1 MNVEV
6 SGLRYGLIVDD
17 HPLVNRGIA
26 QFIKSQDILS
36 EVYSASS
43 ADAGFEVIQKL
54 GPPALAVVDFWLA
67 EGSSIEFIMQLR
79 TNCPGTPVLVISA
92 DDDAK
97 VVAKVHEIGA
107 QGFINKQASPELFG
121 KAVFALLGGRT
132 WFPSSGNASA
142 HPQRSH
148 SLPITTTELGM
159 SVRQGEILQLILLGL
174 PNKTI
179 AQMLSISEST
189 VKEHITIVL
198 RKLGTKNRVEAITK
212 LKGRTLVVE

>member
-1 MNVEV
+1 MKVEV
-6 SGLRYGLIVDD
+6 PGLRYALIVDD

-26 QFIKSQDILS
+26 EFIKSQDVLN

-43 ADAGFEVIQKL
+43 ADEGFEVVQKL

-67 EGSSIEFIMQLR
+67 EGSSIAFIMRLR
-79 TNCPGTPVLVISA
+79 TSCPDTPVLVISA
-92 DDDAK
+92 DGDAK

-107 QGFINKQASPELFG
+107 QGFVDKQAASELFG
-121 KAVFALLGGRT
+121 KAVFALLAGKT
-132 WFPSSGNASA
+132 WFPSVGRASTR
-142 HPQRSH
+142 PQGSH
-148 SLPITTTELGM
+148 NMPITTTELGM

-179 AQMLSISEST
+179 AGILSLSEST

-198 RKLGTKNRVEAITK
+198 RKLGAKNRVEAITLLNGRK
-212 LKGRTLVVE
+212 LVIE

>member
-6 SGLRYGLIVDD
+6 PGLRYGLIVDD

-92 DDDAK
+92 DGDAK
-97 VVAKVHEIGA
+97 VVAQVHEIGA

-121 KAVFALLGGRT
+121 QAVSKLLTGST
-132 WFPSSGNASA
+132 WFPVNDRASA
-142 HPQRSH
+142 HSHRSQN
-148 SLPITTTELGM
+148 LPITTTELGM
-159 SVRQGEILQLILLGL
+159 SARQGEILQLILMGL
-174 PNKTI
+174 PNKSI
-179 AQMLSISEST
+179 AQTLSLSEST

-198 RKLGTKNRVEAITK
+198 RKLGVKNRIEAITK
-212 LKGRTLVVE
+212 FTGRKFTLD